1 MPKRKMGDRRDAEQT
16 DKRDGGGRVRG
27 GQLGARL
34 WRGGNPAHRQCN
46 LCGVGAVRCT
56 LCRGSVREGALS
68 DLRLRIGKC
77 LIVICEKNL
86 RNQILFLMVEKGV
99 AVMSRTYYSKKKCGV
114 DTADFYHQFGM
125 SVRTVAEET
134 GISRQVLTGF
144 LINQITMPMVCRILE
159 YLEDKTVEDYERTVE
174 RCNCRMKDVEEK
186 RKTAWGDYLFRE
198 KNIAGLRKMYLLKRS
213 QPLVPQKSGKEIC
226 SVL

>member
-1 MPKRKMGDRRDAEQT
+1 MFDSCRTAEKIS
-16 DKRDGGGRVRG
+16 DYLLENYRELEHSRNVENVR
-27 GQLGARL
+27 
-34 WRGGNPAHRQCN
+34 
-46 LCGVGAVRCT
+46 
-56 LCRGSVREGALS
+56 SE
-68 DLRLRIGKC
+68 
-77 LIVICEKNL
+77 
-86 RNQILFLMVEKGV
+86 
-99 AVMSRTYYSKKKCGV
+99 
-114 DTADFYHQFGM
+114 
-125 SVRTVAEET
+125 TVAEET

-174 RCNCRMKDVEEK
+174 RCSCRMKDVEEK